1 MKTSSL
7 GALSLISSQE
17 LTGRLYSLRVEEREL
32 LVEFLACLGELD
44 KRKLY
49 LELGFTSLFAY
60 CTDHLG
66 LSHSAAFRRTTAA
79 RLLMKFPVIGEGA
92 PR

>member
-1 MKTSSL
+1 MKTLSL
-7 GALSLISSQE
+7 GAFALISSQE

-60 CTDHLG
+60 CTNHLWQRASEPRAHKTPG
-66 LSHSAAFRRTTAA
+66 CHS
-79 RLLMKFPVIGEGA
+79 
-92 PR
+92 PRVGPYV